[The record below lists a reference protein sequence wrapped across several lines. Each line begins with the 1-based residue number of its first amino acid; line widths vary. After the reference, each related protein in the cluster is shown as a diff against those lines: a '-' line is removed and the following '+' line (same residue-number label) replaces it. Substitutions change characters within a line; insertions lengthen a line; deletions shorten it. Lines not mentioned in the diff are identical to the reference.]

1 MKVEL
6 IYDADCPNV
15 EKTRSLLIKAFTQTG
30 VSARWREW
38 ERSVP
43 EGPEYLRFYGSPTIL
58 VDGKDVAGV
67 APDAGIRACRVYR
80 GQQGNLSHT
89 PPLEEI
95 SSALRSASWSSSP
108 AGTRWK
114 AMVASFPAIGTAL
127 LPKLACPLCFPAYAA
142 VLSALGLE
150 FVDYTPFL
158 LPLMAA
164 FLAVANVVLALQTRR
179 TGNSMPLLLGIV
191 ASIVVL
197 IGKFGLEIDWLTT
210 VGIVL
215 LVVAVFLGSRTK
227 STSVAPCPACAAGGD
242 EQHVKAH

>member
-1 MKVEL
+1 MNVEL
-6 IYDADCPNV
+6 IYDADCPNA

-38 ERSVP
+38 ERSAP
-43 EGPEYLRFYGSPTIL
+43 ESPEYVRFYGSPTIL
-58 VDGKDVAGV
+58 VDGKDIAGV
-67 APDAGIRACRVYR
+67 APNAGIRVCRVYKSE
-80 GQQGNLSHT
+80 QGNLSRT
-89 PPLEEI
+89 PPLEAI
-95 SSALRSASWSSSP
+95 CSALRRASSSNST
-108 AGTRWK
+108 AETRWK

-150 FVDYTPFL
+150 FVNYTPYL
-158 LPLMAA
+158 LPLMVV
-164 FLAVANVVLALQTRR
+164 FLALAIVVLALQTRQ
-179 TGNSMPLLLGIV
+179 TGNTIPLLLGIA

-227 STSVAPCPACAAGGD
+227 STTVAPCPACAAGQN
-242 EQHVKAH
+242 EVKAEAR

>member
-6 IYDADCPNV
+6 IYDADCPNL
-15 EKTRSLLIKAFTQTG
+15 EKTRSLLIQAFTQTG

-38 ERSVP
+38 ERSAP
-43 EGPEYLRFYGSPTIL
+43 ESPEYVRFYGSPTIL

-80 GQQGNLSHT
+80 SEQGNLSRT
-89 PPLEEI
+89 PPREVI
-95 SSALRSASWSSSP
+95 CSALRSASSSRP

-150 FVDYTPFL
+150 FVDYTPYL

-164 FLAVANVVLALQTRR
+164 FLVVAIVVLALQTRR
-179 TGNSMPLLLGIV
+179 TGNVSPLLLGIA

-197 IGKFGLEIDWLTT
+197 IGKFSLEIDWLTT

-215 LVVAVFLGSRTK
+215 LVVAVFLSSRTK
-227 STSVAPCPACAAGGD
+227 STPVAPCPKCAAGGD
-242 EQHVKAH
+242 EQHAKAH